1 MTGFWQV
8 LTFATPLA
16 LWALLAL
23 PAIWWLLRNIP
34 PRPKQ
39 IAFPPLR
46 ILLGLREREQVSDTT
61 PWWLLLLRLLIAAL
75 IILAV
80 AHPYTK
86 KTHVLGASDGPLAL
100 VIDDGWAA
108 AKDWPQRQDATLSI
122 LGEASSR
129 VIYLLGTSNPEAPTG
144 INADEAAKL
153 VRAWVPKALNGN
165 RPKAAEF
172 IKALN
177 PSPSDV
183 IWLTNGLDEG
193 TAAAFEGATHAKA
206 LKIPNA
212 RPPLALGAPQA
223 ANSEI
228 QIDVLRGQG
237 GENAPT
243 VQALAGDGRVL
254 AEDHITFDNAMQKQA
269 HIALPVELRNSVQSL
284 AIKDEGQAGARALL
298 DDSWRRKTVAIM
310 SGTATDADQPL
321 LTSTHYL
328 QTALANVAELQPLNT
343 SADLAA
349 ALDSGLSMLILDDIG
364 NLPPADHDA
373 IATWLDKGGLL
384 VRFAG
389 PKLAASS
396 DDLLPVKLRE
406 GDRNL
411 GSSLSWETPQVVK
424 PFADGTPLAG
434 IAVDDKATIS
444 RQLLAEPDADLT
456 AKTWASLA
464 DGTPL
469 ITSDKHGLGRIV
481 LFHITA
487 NADWSNLP
495 LTGTFEKIMQRL
507 DELAPA
513 AGDPKSGNAAAA
525 AAEGDF
531 APHLLLSGSGEL
543 VSPTSDVKS
552 ISQKDIAAATASP
565 QTPAGLYM
573 RASQTRA
580 VNLKIAPQD
589 LAPMPTTID
598 AKVLQAGDIT
608 SYATWLWIAAALLY
622 LLDGLAGLF
631 VGGHLSRKSAA
642 LLIPLALLFTP
653 IPQDHAYAQDTS
665 APDAALNTRL
675 AYVKTGISEI
685 DQESEDG
692 LKGLTA
698 NVNIRTAAVLA
709 DPQGVDVE
717 NEELVFFPLLYWP
730 VDPSAPAP
738 SAKALEKIAA
748 YIKNGGTIFFDLRE
762 PTADFSNGQSS
773 AALKRI
779 LAGIDVPPLQPVPEG
794 HAMTKSFYL
803 LSEFPGRYEGGALWV
818 EAQDDPNSSGF
829 DNVSGILI
837 GSNDYAAAWA
847 TDQNGQAMYAMVP
860 DSPRQQEFAVRV
872 GINVVMY
879 VLTGNYKTDQVHVPA
894 ILERLGKE

>member
-1 MTGFWQV
+1 MTGLLQS
-8 LTFATPLA
+8 LSFASPLA

-46 ILLGLREREQVSDTT
+46 ILLGLQEREQISDTT

-80 AHPYTK
+80 AHPFTK
-86 KTHVLGASDGPLAL
+86 KTHVLGSSTGPLAL

-108 AKDWPQRQDATLSI
+108 ARDWPQRQDAALSI
-122 LGEASSR
+122 LGEAPGR

-153 VRAWVPKALNGN
+153 VRAWVPKALSGN
-165 RPKAAEF
+165 RA
-172 IKALN
+172 KALGLLKAVT
-177 PSPSDV
+177 PAPAETV
-183 IWLTNGLDEG
+183 WLSNGLDEG
-193 TAAAFEGATHAKA
+193 TAAAFETAT
-206 LKIPNA
+206 NA
-212 RPPLALGAPQA
+212 IAIKLPAAEAPLALGAPQA
-223 ANSEI
+223 AHGEI
-228 QIDVLRGQG
+228 QVDVLRGAG

-243 VQALAGDGRVL
+243 VQALSGDGRIL
-254 AEDHITFDNAMQKQA
+254 AEDHITFDNTLQKQA
-269 HIALPVELRNSVQSL
+269 HLALPVELRNSVQSL

-298 DDSWRRKTVAIM
+298 DDSWHRKTVAIM
-310 SGTATDADQPL
+310 SGTSVDADQPL
-321 LTSTHYL
+321 LSSNHYL
-328 QTALANVAELQPLNT
+328 ETALTNVAELQPLNT

-373 IATWLDKGGLL
+373 IAKWLDKGGLL

-411 GSSLSWETPQVVK
+411 GSSLSWETPQTIK
-424 PFADGTPLAG
+424 PLVEPSPLAG
-434 IAVDDKATIS
+434 IAVDEKATIS
-444 RQLLAEPDADLT
+444 RQLLAEPDVDLT

-469 ITSDKHGLGRIV
+469 ITSDKHGEGRIV
-481 LFHITA
+481 LFHVTA

-525 AAEGDF
+525 TTEGDF
-531 APHLLLSGSGEL
+531 APHLLLTGSGEL

-552 ISQKDIAAATASP
+552 IALKDLAAATASP

-580 VNLKIAPQD
+580 VNLKITPQD
-589 LAPMPTTID
+589 LAPATIP
-598 AKVLQAGDIT
+598 AQVLQFGDIT

-631 VGGHLSRKSAA
+631 VGGHLSRSTAA
-642 LLIPLALLFTP
+642 VLLPLALLLTP
-653 IPQDHAYAQDTS
+653 MPQDRAFAQD
-665 APDAALNTRL
+665 ALPDAALSTRL
-675 AYVKTGISEI
+675 GYVKTGVSEI
-685 DQESEDG
+685 DQESDDG
-692 LKGLTA
+692 LKGLT
-698 NVNIRTAAVLA
+698 NTVNLRTAAVLA
-709 DPQGVDVE
+709 DPQAVDIE
-717 NEELVFFPLLYWP
+717 NDEIVFYPLLYWP

-738 SAKALEKIAA
+738 SAKALERISQ
-748 YIKNGGTIFFDLRE
+748 YVKNGGTIFFDLRE
-762 PTADFSNGQSS
+762 PTADFSNGEAS

-794 HAMTKSFYL
+794 HALTKSFYL
-803 LSEFPGRYEGGALWV
+803 LSDFPGRYEGGALWV

-829 DNVSGILI
+829 DNVSGLLI

-847 TDQNGQAMYAMVP
+847 LNQDGEPIYAMVP
-860 DSPRQQEFAVRV
+860 DAPRQQEMATRV
-872 GINVVMY
+872 GVNVVMY